1 MQTTIKRNARVILL
15 TLLPVLG
22 AGIASA
28 EETQKPSG
36 VSIEL
41 SSVEAKDESCLLSF
55 VAENAY
61 DIDID
66 GAVYETVLFG
76 TEGQVAL
83 LTLLDFA
90 ELPAGK
96 PRVRQFQFNDMACD
110 QISRILINGVQECV
124 TQSDMA
130 DACMSGLTLTS
141 RLETE
146 VIG

>member
-1 MQTTIKRNARVILL
+1 MRISITRSARVVLL
-15 TLLPVLG
+15 TLFPILG
-22 AGIASA
+22 AGIAGA
-28 EETQKPSG
+28 QETQKRGG

-41 SSVEAKDESCLLSF
+41 SSSEAKGEGCLLSF

-61 DIDID
+61 EIDIE

-76 TEGQVAL
+76 AEGQVAL

-90 ELPAGK
+90 ELPSGK

-110 QISRILINGVQECV
+110 QISRVLINGVQECE

-130 DACMSGLTLTS
+130 DACMSGLTLKS